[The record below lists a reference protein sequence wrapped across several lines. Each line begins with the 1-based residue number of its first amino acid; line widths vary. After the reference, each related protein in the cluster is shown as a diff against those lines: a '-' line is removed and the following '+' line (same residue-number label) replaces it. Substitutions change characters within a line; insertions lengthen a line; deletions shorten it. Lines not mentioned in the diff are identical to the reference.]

1 MVGQS
6 LDFDQIHAEY
16 HGKVERFLA
25 RLVGETE
32 AEDLTQEVF
41 IKINRALP
49 NFRGGSK
56 LSTWIYRIAEN
67 AAYDRMRSPS
77 FQRLAPEISVE
88 DGETE
93 ETALA
98 GQGAGGHVPS
108 VEEDVFRNQR
118 FQCYCD
124 FVERLPANYRRIVVL
139 AELEDLA
146 VNEIADLLG
155 LGVEVV
161 KIRLHRGRVKL
172 LKELVAHCK
181 PEDWI

>member
-1 MVGQS
+1 MVEQS

-16 HGKVERFLA
+16 AAKVERFLA

-49 NFRGGSK
+49 SFRGGSK

-67 AAYDRMRSPS
+67 TAYDRIRSPS
-77 FQRLAPEISVE
+77 FQRVAPEISVE
-88 DGETE
+88 AGETE
-93 ETALA
+93 GSSLA
-98 GQGAGGHVPS
+98 GQDAGGHVPA
-108 VEEDVFRNQR
+108 VEEDLFRRQR
-118 FQCYCD
+118 LQCYCD
-124 FVERLPANYRRIVVL
+124 FVERLPANYRRIVAL
-139 AELEDLA
+139 AELEALA

-155 LGVEVV
+155 LSVDVV
-161 KIRLHRGRVKL
+161 KIRLHRGREKL